1 MKEIMEQY
9 GGIIITLVA
18 VISLIVIIVFLMK
31 TDGFIAEAFQD
42 VVNTFFS
49 AATEKIG
56 ITPVE

>member
-18 VISLIVIIVFLMK
+18 VIALIGIIVFLMK
-31 TDGFIAEAFQD
+31 TDGFIANAFQD
-42 VVNTFFS
+42 VINTFFS
-49 AATEKIG
+49 AATDKIG